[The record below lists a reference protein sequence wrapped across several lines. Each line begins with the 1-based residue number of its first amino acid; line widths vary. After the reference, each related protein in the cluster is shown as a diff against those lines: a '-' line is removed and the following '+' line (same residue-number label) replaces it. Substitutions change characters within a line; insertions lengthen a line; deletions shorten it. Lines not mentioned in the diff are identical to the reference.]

1 MKRTPEDA
9 AFAVEFGCEL
19 HLKYSEAKD
28 RGVTDDAFAK
38 SIGVVRAQ
46 LDKYLRGEDMP
57 SVRTV
62 ALAHEAHGISVPYRG
77 VPVSNTL
84 TGPRRRKARS
94 HTDQLELPFTIWAEG
109 PGKFD
114 VKLRPVSARKFSL
127 QLTIKRT
134 AG

>member
-9 AFAVEFGCEL
+9 SFAAEFGREL
-19 HLKYSEAKD
+19 YAKYSEAKI
-28 RGVTDDAFAK
+28 RGVTDEAFAK

-62 ALAHEAHGISVPYRG
+62 ALAHEAHGISVPYGR
-77 VPVSNTL
+77 VAVSSTL
-84 TGPRRRKARS
+84 AGQRRRKARPL
-94 HTDQLELPFTIWAEG
+94 TDQLELPFTIWAEG
-109 PGKFD
+109 PGQFD
-114 VKLRPVSARKFSL
+114 VKLRPVSARRFSL

>member
-9 AFAVEFGCEL
+9 TFAVQFGREL
-19 HLKYSEAKD
+19 HVKYSEAKA
-28 RGVTDDAFAK
+28 REVTDDVFAK

-46 LDKYLRGEDMP
+46 LDKYLRGEAMP

-62 ALAHEAHGISVPYRG
+62 ALAHAAYGIAVGYGG
-77 VPVSNTL
+77 VPVSKAV
-84 TGPRRRKARS
+84 TGRRRRKAPVS
-94 HTDQLELPFTIWAEG
+94 SDQLELPFTIWAEG

>member
-9 AFAVEFGCEL
+9 AFAFEFGREL
-19 HLKYSEAKD
+19 QVKYSEAKT
-28 RGVTDDAFAK
+28 RGLTDDVFAK
-38 SIGVVRAQ
+38 SIGVARAQ

-62 ALAHEAHGISVPYRG
+62 AMAHEAHGISVPYRG
-77 VPVSNTL
+77 VPVSSTL
-84 TGPRRRKARS
+84 AGPRRRKARS
-94 HTDQLELPFTIWAEG
+94 HADQLDLPFTIWADG

-114 VKLRPVSARKFSL
+114 IKLRPISARKFSL

>member
-9 AFAVEFGCEL
+9 AFAVEFGREL
-19 HLKYSEAKD
+19 YVKYSDAKT
-28 RGVTDDAFAK
+28 RGVTDDVFAK

-46 LDKYLRGEDMP
+46 LDKYLRGEAVP

-62 ALAHEAHGISVPYRG
+62 ALAHAGYGIAVAYDG
-77 VPVSNTL
+77 VPVSRAFA
-84 TGPRRRKARS
+84 GQRRLKARAS
-94 HTDQLELPFTIWAEG
+94 IDQLELPFTIWAEG